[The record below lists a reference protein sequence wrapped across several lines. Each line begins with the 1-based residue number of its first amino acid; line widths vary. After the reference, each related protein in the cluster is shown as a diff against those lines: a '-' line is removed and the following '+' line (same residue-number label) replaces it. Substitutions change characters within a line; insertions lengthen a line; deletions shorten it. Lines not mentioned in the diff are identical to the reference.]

1 MKNLSIRNYVL
12 TIFVA
17 VLLACS
23 SLAFAAKKTGGLTV
37 GDLNMTKEQLVSLE
51 GLIDEFGEL
60 QFEIVMQ
67 IKANFSELERE
78 IRKEG
83 RFDTKIK
90 EKKSVWK
97 VNKLVKEIISLKGQ
111 LLKKS
116 VEYLLKAKNALQEEQ
131 KMKMISALEFED
143 DFFEDDLPE
152 IMDID
157 LLIIPLDLT
166 KDQIKKII
174 SHKTDMKIKALKT
187 DLKILYQILDLQT
200 EINKVE
206 VDPKSIDKIILKITD
221 LGTKL
226 LENRVNGFLKT
237 KDVLTVPQRKM
248 LIQTFMM

>member
-1 MKNLSIRNYVL
+1 MNKLLINKYVL

-17 VLLACS
+17 VLLAFS
-23 SLAFAAKKTGGLTV
+23 SSAFAAEKRGGMTI
-37 GDLNMTKEQLVSLE
+37 GDLNLTEEQLVALG
-51 GLIDEFGEL
+51 GLINEFGES

-67 IKANFSELERE
+67 IESKFAELKRE

-90 EKKSVWK
+90 EKKSVRK
-97 VNKLVKEIISLKGQ
+97 ANNLVKKIISLEGQ
-111 LLKKS
+111 LLKKR
-116 VEYLLKAKNALQEEQ
+116 VEYLLKAKNVLNEEQ

-143 DFFEDDLPE
+143 GFYEDELPE
-152 IMDID
+152 IFELD
-157 LLIIPLDLT
+157 LLIIPLGLT
-166 KDQIKKII
+166 KDQIKKILRY
-174 SHKTDMKIKALKT
+174 KTDMKIKALKI

-206 VDPKSIDKIILKITD
+206 TDPKNIDKIILKITD

-226 LENRVNGFLKT
+226 LENRVNSLLKS

>member
-1 MKNLSIRNYVL
+1 MKKLPISKYVL
-12 TIFVA
+12 TVFVA

-23 SLAFAAKKTGGLTV
+23 SLAFAAERTGGMAI
-37 GDLNMTKEQLVSLE
+37 GDLNLTEEQLVALG
-51 GLIDEFGEL
+51 GLINEFGES
-60 QFEIVMQ
+60 QFEIIMQ
-67 IKANFSELERE
+67 IESKFAELKRE

-83 RFDTKIK
+83 RFDTKSK
-90 EKKSVWK
+90 EKKTVRK
-97 VNKLVKEIISLKGQ
+97 TNKLTKEIISLEGQ
-111 LLKKS
+111 LLKKR
-116 VEYLLKAKNALQEEQ
+116 VEYLLKAKNVLNEEQ

-143 DFFEDDLPE
+143 GFFEDELPE
-152 IMDID
+152 IMELD

-166 KDQIKKII
+166 KDQIKKILRY
-174 SHKTDMKIKALKT
+174 KTDMKIKALKI

-226 LENRVNGFLKT
+226 LENRVNGFLKS
-237 KDVLTVPQRKM
+237 KDVLTVPQKKM

>member
-1 MKNLSIRNYVL
+1 MKNLPIRNYVL
-12 TIFVA
+12 TVFVA

-23 SLAFAAKKTGGLTV
+23 SLAFAAEKTGGLTV
-37 GDLNMTKEQLVSLE
+37 GDLNLTKEQLVSLG

-67 IKANFSELERE
+67 IEDKFSELERE

-90 EKKSVWK
+90 EKKSVRK
-97 VNKLVKEIISLKGQ
+97 VNKLVKEIISLEGQ
-111 LLKKS
+111 LLKKR
-116 VEYLLKAKNALQEEQ
+116 VEYLLKAKNALNKEQ

-143 DFFEDDLPE
+143 DFFEDELPE

-157 LLIIPLDLT
+157 LLIIPLGLT
-166 KDQIKKII
+166 KDQIKKIL
-174 SHKTDMKIKALKT
+174 SYKTDMKIKALKT

>member
-1 MKNLSIRNYVL
+1 MKKLSIRSYVL
-12 TIFVA
+12 TVFVA

-23 SLAFAAKKTGGLTV
+23 SSVFAAEKTDGMTI
-37 GDLNMTKEQLVSLE
+37 GDLNLNEEQLVALG

-67 IKANFSELERE
+67 IEKKFAELRRE
-78 IRKEG
+78 IKKKG

-90 EKKSVWK
+90 EKMTVQK
-97 VNKLVKEIISLKGQ
+97 VNKLVKEIISLEGQ
-111 LLKKS
+111 LIKKR
-116 VEYLLKAKNALQEEQ
+116 VEYLLKAKNVLTEEQ
-131 KMKMISALEFED
+131 KIKLISALEFED
-143 DFFEDDLPE
+143 DFFEDELPE
-152 IMDID
+152 IMELD

-166 KDQIKKII
+166 KEQIKKILRY
-174 SHKTDMKIKALKT
+174 KTDMKIKALKI

-206 VDPKSIDKIILKITD
+206 VDPQSIDKIILKITD

-226 LENRVNGFLKT
+226 LENRVNGFLKS

-248 LIQTFMM
+248 LIQTYM

>member
-1 MKNLSIRNYVL
+1 MKNLSIRTYVL
-12 TIFVA
+12 TVFVA

-23 SLAFAAKKTGGLTV
+23 SLAFAAERTGGLAI
-37 GDLNMTKEQLVSLE
+37 GDLNLTEEQLVAMG
-51 GLIDEFGEL
+51 GLINEFGES

-67 IKANFSELERE
+67 IESKFAELKRE

-90 EKKSVWK
+90 EKKSVRK
-97 VNKLVKEIISLKGQ
+97 TNRLTKEIISLEGQ
-111 LLKKS
+111 LLKKR
-116 VEYLLKAKNALQEEQ
+116 VEYLLKAKNVLNEEQ

-143 DFFEDDLPE
+143 GFFEDELPE
-152 IMDID
+152 IMELD

-166 KDQIKKII
+166 KDQIKKILRY
-174 SHKTDMKIKALKT
+174 KTDMKIKALKI
-187 DLKILYQILDLQT
+187 DVQILYQILDLQT

-226 LENRVNGFLKT
+226 LENRVNGFLKS
-237 KDVLTVPQRKM
+237 KDVLTVPQKKM

>member
-1 MKNLSIRNYVL
+1 MKKLLISKYVL

-17 VLLACS
+17 VLLAFS
-23 SLAFAAKKTGGLTV
+23 SPAFAAEKRGGMTI
-37 GDLNMTKEQLVSLE
+37 GDLNLTEEQLVALG
-51 GLIDEFGEL
+51 GLINEFGES

-67 IKANFSELERE
+67 IESKFAELKRE

-83 RFDTKIK
+83 RFDTKSK
-90 EKKSVWK
+90 EKKTVRK
-97 VNKLVKEIISLKGQ
+97 ANKLTKEIISLEGQ
-111 LLKKS
+111 LLKKR
-116 VEYLLKAKNALQEEQ
+116 VEYLLKAKNVLNEEQ
-131 KMKMISALEFED
+131 KIKLISALEFED
-143 DFFEDDLPE
+143 GFYEDELPE
-152 IMDID
+152 IFELD
-157 LLIIPLDLT
+157 LLIIPLGLT
-166 KDQIKKII
+166 KDQIKKILRY
-174 SHKTDMKIKALKT
+174 KTDMKIKALKI

-226 LENRVNGFLKT
+226 LENRVNSLLKS

>member
-1 MKNLSIRNYVL
+1 MKKLLISKYVL

-17 VLLACS
+17 VLLAFS
-23 SLAFAAKKTGGLTV
+23 SPAFAAEKRGGMTI
-37 GDLNMTKEQLVSLE
+37 GDLNLTEEQLVALG
-51 GLIDEFGEL
+51 GLINEFGES

-67 IKANFSELERE
+67 IESKFAELKRE

-83 RFDTKIK
+83 RFDTKSK
-90 EKKSVWK
+90 EKKTVRK
-97 VNKLVKEIISLKGQ
+97 ANKLTKEIISLEGQ
-111 LLKKS
+111 LLKKR
-116 VEYLLKAKNALQEEQ
+116 VEYLLKAKNVLNEEQ
-131 KMKMISALEFED
+131 KMKLISALQFED
-143 DFFEDDLPE
+143 DFFEDELPE
-152 IMDID
+152 IFELE

-166 KDQIKKII
+166 KEQIKKILRY
-174 SHKTDMKIKALKT
+174 KNDMKIKALKI

-206 VDPKSIDKIILKITD
+206 TDPKNIDKIILKITD

-226 LENRVNGFLKT
+226 LENRVNSLLKS